1 MREPYMEVLA
11 KHHGLAVMRSASR
24 GAGRSVVDRSGK
36 RRRAIELR
44 NHKFQVPTLSEG
56 GEGNTSG
63 GMNGEPM
70 GGLAQSENLACVDAS
85 YGGVGRAWSCPR
97 RRSRT
102 GRGSPEGCTR
112 GAYATRKSD
121 VAVVPK
127 SAPNKTSRSGCGG
140 AGGKGHA

>member
-1 MREPYMEVLA
+1 MKEPYMEVLT

-24 GAGRSVVDRSGK
+24 GAGRSVVDSAGK

-56 GEGNTSG
+56 GEGNTSRG
-63 GMNGEPM
+63 DMGEPT

-85 YGGVGRAWSCPR
+85 YGGVGRAWSRPR
-97 RRSRT
+97 RCSRT
-102 GRGSPEGCTR
+102 GRGSPQGRTR
-112 GAYATRKSD
+112 DAHAIRKSD
-121 VAVVPK
+121 MGVVPK